1 MRLSWLNNELRLS
14 WLIRLRLSW
23 LIRLRLSWL
32 YNELRLSWLNESLI
46 SLATLIWRSLHLFHS
61 FETLV
66 NHLFWLH
73 LGLLDLR
80 GSFIQLRGFNFLVDH
95 GHLVLDLTL
104 WLWQV
109 IISTVNTLML
119 WLWLRLVAIA
129 VVKII

>member
-14 WLIRLRLSW
+14 WLIRLRLSWLNNELRLSW

-46 SLATLIWRSLHLFHS
+46 SLATLIWRSLH
-61 FETLV
+61 